1 MDKTYKQALIEMQQ
15 RRMTALFD
23 EIQRCAPLI
32 AEGATISSVT
42 AQIPDQHLRNLVS
55 HVLLSIRVS
64 FLIEELVQVGMIST
78 EHNEE
83 IQAYLLRLFNFYG
96 ENSLIQFKIPRY
108 ENCD

>member
-1 MDKTYKQALIEMQQ
+1 MDKTYKQAIKEMQQ
-15 RRMTALFD
+15 KRMTALFD

-32 AEGATISSVT
+32 AEGATIARAT
-42 AQIPDQHLRNLVS
+42 EQISDKHLCDLVS

-96 ENSLIQFKIPRY
+96 ENSLIQFKIPK
-108 ENCD
+108 